1 MRINPDPHNPNPMKQ
16 FLIWCLALT
25 LQASASSAQE
35 LSAQSVSD
43 PLWQQATAGGALD
56 LRVFGRAARDV
67 RNYDNLASRFEAA
80 DTTLVLGDLLTLY
93 YGAAYRDGYDGG
105 YDRAVSR
112 REKERDPE
120 RAYRRCT
127 EALALHPASPG
138 ILGDAIDLAERTQ
151 RPKEE
156 IERLQW
162 RRRMLLWAI
171 YALGDGSQEHPYIV
185 MAVSDEYQMMYHL
198 LGVGRV
204 VDQSLV
210 RSADATPCDRI
221 KIDGCDTALFNGT
234 EIWFDVSYPIVMLSR
249 PKHWAK
255 RLEAEKGQ

>member
-1 MRINPDPHNPNPMKQ
+1 MKRILLYSLACVLQ
-16 FLIWCLALT
+16 ALT
-25 LQASASSAQE
+25 ASAQE
-35 LSAQSVSD
+35 LPATAASD
-43 PLWQQATAGGALD
+43 PLWQQATAAGALD
-56 LRVFGRAARDV
+56 LRVFGRAARDQ
-67 RNYDNLASRFEAA
+67 RHYDALTARFEAA

-93 YGAAYRDGYDGG
+93 YGAAYRDSYDGG
-105 YDRAVSR
+105 YDHAVSR

-127 EALALHPASPG
+127 EALAIHPASPG
-138 ILGDAIDLAERTQ
+138 ILGDAIDLAERIQ

-156 IERLQW
+156 IDKLRW

-185 MAVSDEYQMMYHL
+185 MAVTDEYQMMYHL

-204 VDQSLV
+204 LNQSLV

-221 KIDGCDTALFNGT
+221 KIEGCDTALFDGT

-255 RLEAEKGQ
+255 RIEAETGQ